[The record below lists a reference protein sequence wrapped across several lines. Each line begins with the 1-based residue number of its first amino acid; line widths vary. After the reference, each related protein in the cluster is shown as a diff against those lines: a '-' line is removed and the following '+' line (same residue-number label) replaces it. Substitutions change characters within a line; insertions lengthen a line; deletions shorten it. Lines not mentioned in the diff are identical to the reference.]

1 MSEREPSGRRPP
13 EILINYTEP
22 RIKPPP
28 LLEVGALAWIRKN
41 LFGSWLDILLTIMG
55 VVIIVSFVVGL
66 TLWVIREGNWFSI
79 MFSLRTFTVGR
90 LDQALIPRVTVT
102 LLFVMFTIG
111 ATTAAYTR
119 RLATIIPALMA
130 IIAGVLLFLPIIINA
145 MIPLP
150 DQILAAG
157 NVGIVSGTAEEVPI
171 ERLSFTARKD
181 ETITLR
187 LANDA
192 GFDDRLAVIS
202 GLADRSTNTLRN
214 AAANRITTIAR
225 GQELLAIMAYDVQAV
240 AATEDTKKPR
250 SDILT
255 PNRRALLLE
264 EFLRL
269 QYTLSEKTQA
279 DLAVIDEKIA
289 KIEVEANRPLTDDEI
304 DNFNRQKEA
313 LLADNAE
320 LVIPPLVTETYN
332 INLLPAQIA
341 IYDAE
346 GTEVF
351 APFAVEP
358 EGEITF
364 TVPEDGWYVLEK
376 TIPGDT
382 EGITVLSAQGIYP
395 LFQVGERY
403 LRVVDDFEW
412 RGDPP
417 EDTKWITLLDNRYR
431 GLRPLDEFLRMYVSP
446 FLVKIRS
453 TVLGSML
460 AIVLGFVVAR
470 GIDNQFSSLTQP
482 HKASRRVANW
492 LLMATPFVVFLF
504 INGIDM
510 LALMSALS
518 WMVGLYWVYH
528 LGMALYTRYAGQSLA
543 RLISFFVVMALAY
556 SLLRAAPILLYSA
569 DPMSSLNSFFQLFTN
584 RIEVFSTFMASID
597 VVSVLLAV
605 PIALMFLMGLV
616 TGSGEP
622 PEVVN
627 RRVFNV
633 GLLMGVL
640 YFLPIVIA
648 RFLPPNVSSAVAN
661 ILPYTDS
668 NTWGGLLL
676 SLIVTLYGIIF
687 AFPLGILLALGR
699 RSTLP
704 AIRYPSTFI
713 IETVRGTPFIVV
725 LFAGQFLIT
734 FLHPSFQSIPAV
746 YRALASTVIFV
757 AAYLAENIRGGLQ
770 SIPGGQYEAGR
781 ALGIPEWQIMLY
793 VTLPQ
798 ALRAVIPALVGM
810 FISLFKDTSLLEI
823 VSLSDL
829 SRGVALMVSQ
839 NEFREARQEGLIFIT
854 VIYFTISYV
863 MAFVSRR
870 LEESGA
876 GSARRI

>member
-111 ATTAAYTR
+111 ATAAAYTR
-119 RLATIIPALMA
+119 RLATIIPSLMVL
-130 IIAGVLLFLPIIINA
+130 IAGVLLLLPTIINA

-157 NVGIVSGTAEEVPI
+157 NVGIVSGTAQELPI
-171 ERLSFTARKD
+171 ERMSFTARKD

-225 GQELLAIMAYDVQAV
+225 GQELLATMAFDVQAL
-240 AATEDTKKPR
+240 AQGENARADT
-250 SDILT
+250 LT

-264 EFLRL
+264 EFFRL
-269 QYTLSEKTQA
+269 PFTISEDVQA
-279 DLAVIDEKIA
+279 KIA
-289 KIEVEANRPLTDDEI
+289 DIDKDIGDIEAERPLTDDEI
-304 DNFNRQKEA
+304 DNFNKKKEA

-320 LVIPPLVTETYN
+320 LVIAPLVTETYN

-341 IYDAE
+341 IYNAE

-431 GLRPLDEFLRMYVSP
+431 GLRALDEFLRMYVSP
-446 FLVKIRS
+446 FLDKIRS

-460 AIVLGFVVAR
+460 AIVLGFVLAR
-470 GIDNQFSSLTQP
+470 GIDRQLSPLSQP
-482 HKASRRVANW
+482 HKASLRMANW
-492 LLMATPFVVFLF
+492 LLIATPFVVFLF

-510 LALMSALS
+510 LALMAALS
-518 WMVGLYWVYH
+518 WMVGMYWVYH
-528 LGMALYTRYAGQSLA
+528 LGTRLYAQFAGQSLLRFA
-543 RLISFFVVMALAY
+543 GFVAMIFLSY
-556 SLLRAAPILLYSA
+556 LLLRFIPVLLYNAEPMSDFIAILLA
-569 DPMSSLNSFFQLFTN
+569 FP
-584 RIEVFSTFMASID
+584 VG
-597 VVSVLLAV
+597 
-605 PIALMFLMGLV
+605 LMFLMGLV
-616 TGSGEP
+616 TGSGETTT
-622 PEVVN
+622 VVN
-627 RRVFNV
+627 RRVTTI
-633 GLLMGVL
+633 GLLAAVL
-640 YFLPIVIA
+640 YFLPIILVKVAPDFA
-648 RFLPPNVSSAVAN
+648 RDFAN

-757 AAYLAENIRGGLQ
+757 AAYLAENVRGGLQ
-770 SIPGGQYEAGR
+770 AIPGGQYEAGR

-839 NEFREARQEGLIFIT
+839 NEFRESRQEGLIFIT
-854 VIYFTISYV
+854 VIYFSISYI